1 MSPRRYPP
9 AYLRYLRA
17 RLSNLGRPAFW
28 GTAIFLSVLGL
39 GIREYWANPDF
50 ATFLQNNNRGAT
62 QKPVDLSLSDEE
74 RAIAADIDNLPV
86 LISDSERA
94 IAPKTTDQD
103 KSQVDKG
110 KNFLDELISKQQQAA
125 NNAKSNSAQINNN
138 VPTPKLTNPFV
149 TQAENLL
156 QAGINN
162 NSQLFGVNSSAPS
175 SQPSPITGSFS
186 NFGFS
191 SANQTN
197 NAQNPAP
204 ISALQTALDATNQKP
219 LSSNNTTSNQTN
231 ALGRSLSNQNQS
243 TTTGLNPNPNPINN
257 TNTYTQPPVT
267 NQQPNLYNNNS
278 LNQPITNQQLN
289 YNNNNSFNPAAGTGY
304 TQPIPNQ
311 QPNLYNNSGNQAQGN
326 QQPNLYN
333 NLTNVQPLPSV
344 VTPTSVASPV
354 TNAPSSSVQTP
365 TQSYVQPINQAGY
378 GNSNGNPSLPQTQ
391 SSQSNLI
398 PPLAPGQYGGVNI
411 NGKTYP

>member
-17 RLSNLGRPAFW
+17 RLWNLGRPAFW

-39 GIREYWANPDF
+39 GIREYWANPDYF
-50 ATFLQNNNRGAT
+50 TSQNNNRGAT
-62 QKPVDLSLSDEE
+62 QKPADLSLSDEE

-94 IAPKTTDQD
+94 ITPKITDQD

-110 KNFLDELISKQQQAA
+110 KNLLDELISKQQQAA
-125 NNAKSNSAQINNN
+125 NNAKSNSVGINNN
-138 VPTPKLTNPFV
+138 VPTPKVINPFV

-175 SQPSPITGSFS
+175 SGLSPITGSFS

-197 NAQNPAP
+197 NTQNPAP
-204 ISALQTALDATNQKP
+204 ISALQTALDATNLYP

-231 ALGRSLSNQNQS
+231 ANARSLSNQNQS

-257 TNTYTQPPVT
+257 TNAYTQPPVT
-267 NQQPNLYNNNS
+267 NQQPSLYNNNS
-278 LNQPITNQQLN
+278 FNQPITNQQPN
-289 YNNNNSFNPAAGTGY
+289 NNNNSFNPASGTVY

-311 QPNLYNNSGNQAQGN
+311 QPNSYNNSGNQAIPN
-326 QQPNLYN
+326 QQPNSYN
-333 NLTNVQPLPSV
+333 NLSNVQPLPSV

-354 TNAPSSSVQTP
+354 TNAPSYSVQTP

-378 GNSNGNPSLPQTQ
+378 GNSNANPNLPQTQ

-398 PPLAPGQYGGVNI
+398 PPLTPGQYGGVNI